1 MTSIVLHYK
10 ELALK
15 GKNRPW
21 FVARLVRNIREAIKD
36 RFRTIGT
43 VTTSYTGHAKHIRFF
58 LESATIG
65 IQRKASIGF

>member
-21 FVARLVRNIREAIKD
+21 FVQVLIRNIKTALTGFNI
-36 RFRTIGT
+36 
-43 VTTSYTGHAKHIRFF
+43 TS
-58 LESATIG
+58 EN
-65 IQRKASIGF
+65 